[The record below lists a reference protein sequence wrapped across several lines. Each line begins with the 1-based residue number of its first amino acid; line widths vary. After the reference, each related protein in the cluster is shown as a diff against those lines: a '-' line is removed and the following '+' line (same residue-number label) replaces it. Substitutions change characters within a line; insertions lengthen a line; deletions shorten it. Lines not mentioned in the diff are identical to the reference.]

1 MIMTE
6 LLFNNDAYLTQS
18 EAFVTSVDQNYIQLN
33 RTIFYAESGGQP
45 GDKGEIILGDQIYKV
60 TDTQKGNSPNEI
72 IHLVDSDIDQSIVGK
87 ECEIKI
93 DWELRQSHMRMHTSC
108 HILCSLIDALIT
120 GASVGAQKSRVDF
133 DVDPSL
139 LGKEAMNQQIDE
151 IIKNNFPVFTK
162 QISGDEFRDNPHLA
176 KGAAVS
182 PPIIDNKVQIVQIG
196 EDKILDIQA
205 CGGTHV
211 KSTGEI
217 EGLEIGK
224 IENKGKRNRRVNIR
238 FK

>member
-1 MIMTE
+1 MTE
-6 LLFNNDAYLTQS
+6 LLFNSDAYLSQS
-18 EAFVTSVDQNYIQLN
+18 EAVVTNVDQNSIQLN

-45 GDKGEIILGDQIYKV
+45 GDQGEIILGNQIYRV

-72 IHLVDSDIDQSIVGK
+72 IHLVDGDIDQSIVGK

-139 LGKEAMNQQIDE
+139 LDKEVMNQKIDE

>member
-1 MIMTE
+1 MTE

-18 EAFVTSVDQNYIQLN
+18 EAVVTNVDQNSIQLN

-72 IHLVDSDIDQSIVGK
+72 IHLVDGDIDQSIVGK

-120 GASVGAQKSRVDF
+120 GASVSAQKSRVDF

-139 LGKEAMNQQIDE
+139 LDKEIMNQQIEE
-151 IIKNNFPVFTK
+151 IIKTNFPVFTK

>member
-1 MIMTE
+1 MTE

-18 EAFVTSVDQNYIQLN
+18 EAVVTNVNQNSIQLN

-45 GDKGEIILGDQIYKV
+45 GDQGEIILGDQIYKV
-60 TDTQKGNSPNEI
+60 TDTRKGNSPNDI
-72 IHLVDSDIDQSIVGK
+72 IHLVDGDIDQSIVGK

-139 LGKEAMNQQIDE
+139 LNKEAMNQQIDE

-162 QISGDEFRDNPHLA
+162 QISGDEFRDSPHLA